1 MEPTRLPRCLTPLMY
16 GSALLTRIE
25 AMRFCNQF
33 VGIRPNI
40 PMRAIASTPRAA
52 EVPKSRCAWPPRS
65 VCRAWAGLAQLVEH
79 VICNHGV
86 AGSIPAAGT
95 TGQPRRNAYAPPLD
109 HIEIAHVAIQVSLQ
123 IFANRRFVGPS
134 RRLRFRRRHP
144 EIIQPFDVCARSS
157 SVQLE
162 RISHAANLGANHHA
176 KYVSNFF
183 GRAPTCWRHFVC
195 GRTVPRRG

>member
-95 TGQPRRNAYAPPLD
+95 TGQPRRNAYGPPLD
-109 HIEIAHVAIQVSLQ
+109 HMEIAHVAIQVSLQ

-134 RRLRFRRRHP
+134 RRLRFRRRRLKS
-144 EIIQPFDVCARSS
+144 FNLLM
-157 SVQLE
+157 SVRVHL
-162 RISHAANLGANHHA
+162 RFSLKGL
-176 KYVSNFF
+176 VM
-183 GRAPTCWRHFVC
+183 
-195 GRTVPRRG
+195 